1 MSKDKNI
8 ERYIIIGI
16 ILITLLEM
24 CFAYKV
30 LKHYRG
36 VYRVTIFSPLLMQPF
51 WYRRLFRKEMSYYK
65 TRVVM
70 ISLISVL
77 LPMIIYATLP
87 NYTYDKGKQIVKEH
101 LNESKN
107 IIFVDLAFGKNTIL
121 IFNNPKQLFISNRA
135 YYYKIIST
143 EGNKYFM
150 IDPIDGELTQLSES
164 YWGTI

>member
-1 MSKDKNI
+1 MSKDKKI

-30 LKHYRG
+30 FKYYRG
-36 VYRVTIFSPLLMQPF
+36 VYEVTIFLPLLMQPF
-51 WYRRLFRKEMSYYK
+51 WYLRLFRKEMSYYK

-77 LPMIIYATLP
+77 LPMIIYVTLP

-101 LNESKN
+101 LNQSKN
-107 IIFVDLAFGKNTIL
+107 IIFVDLAFGKNTIP

-135 YYYKIIST
+135 YYYEIIST
-143 EGNKYFM
+143 EGNIYLM
-150 IDPIDGELTQLSES
+150 INPIDGELTQLSES